1 MANNNNVKENTQ
13 NVNNNGVPENPA
25 PQQNVPVVN
34 PEPVVATNP
43 PPTTTE
49 PKQNWFKAHWKGLV
63 AGAAA
68 VAGAVGSG
76 FVAYNKGK
84 AAGAAMAQY
93 PNTDNEDYSLNP
105 NVE

>member
-1 MANNNNVKENTQ
+1 MANNNVKENVNTQ
-13 NVNNNGVPENPA
+13 NVNNGVPENPA
-25 PQQNVPVVN
+25 PQQNVPVN

-105 NVE
+105 NIE